1 MAKKAK
7 VTKAKAMKAKVMKL
21 TAPVPIRI
29 SAAGVVLD
37 PVVKVKTGQDVAW
50 IAQDGGGP
58 WTITF
63 DTSPFSQSVYTVP
76 RGGIAGTTGGAI
88 KRGTYPYTVRDEIGR
103 ITDEAEVVVE

>member
-1 MAKKAK
+1 MAKKATAKK
-7 VTKAKAMKAKVMKL
+7 VAVKGQLRPV
-21 TAPVPIRI
+21 VPIRI
-29 SAAGVVLD
+29 SAEGKVLD
-37 PVVKVKTGQDVAW
+37 PSVTVRVGQDVIW
-50 IAQDGGGP
+50 VAQNVGGP

-63 DTSPFSQSVYTVP
+63 VVSPFSQSVYTVP